1 MIGKFFNR
9 LVMLILVSAIAGFS
23 NQQKKILPIYFSLLE
38 NGSFEKELTLNFKAA
53 FANNNINTIS
63 KEDLGIYIKN
73 EGENMMAGY
82 LQNGGNVTDIEKIKN
97 YSSTHMHKI
106 ANSLVISIKVNNDG
120 LIGDTVK
127 WDNHTVPIDMLNPP
141 KTGFLVGAVIF
152 NYGRRFGIR
161 VLWSR
166 RYRQ

>member
-1 MIGKFFNR
+1 
-9 LVMLILVSAIAGFS
+9 
-23 NQQKKILPIYFSLLE
+23 
-38 NGSFEKELTLNFKAA
+38 
-53 FANNNINTIS
+53 
-63 KEDLGIYIKN
+63 
-73 EGENMMAGY
+73 MMAGY

-141 KTGFLVGAVIF
+141 KTKWHVMLLDPISKTSIFKIALDITDSIITSNVLVKE
-152 NYGRRFGIR
+152 
-161 VLWSR
+161 
-166 RYRQ
+166 